1 MSTENESPIE
11 SSSKQICGI
20 CEAII
25 ASDDPK
31 LICTSEQ
38 CGKLTCL
45 SCIKKMIEVMFGQPA
60 LNYPLKCG
68 GCSEIFDQTVFL
80 EYIIN
85 QGQYE
90 KYLACIFPLYWAKD
104 CLKENEVLAQCKN
117 FKEIIFFNF
126 INLLYRSI
134 LSLF

>member
-45 SCIKKMIEVMFGQPA
+45 SCIKKMIEVMLSQPT
-60 LNYPLKCG
+60 LKYSFTCG
-68 GCSEIFDQTVFL
+68 ICSHIFDQTFFL
-80 EYIIN
+80 ELIIK
-85 QGQYE
+85 QGYYE
-90 KYLACIFPLYWAKD
+90 KYIACIFPLYWAKD
-104 CLKENEVLAQCKN
+104 CLEQNEILAQCKYL
-117 FKEIIFFNF
+117 K
-126 INLLYRSI
+126 
-134 LSLF
+134 